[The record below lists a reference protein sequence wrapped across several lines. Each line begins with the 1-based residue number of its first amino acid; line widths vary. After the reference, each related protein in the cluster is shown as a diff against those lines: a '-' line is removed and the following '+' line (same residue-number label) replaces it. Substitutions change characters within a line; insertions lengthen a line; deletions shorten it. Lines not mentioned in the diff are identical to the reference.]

1 MTERRPFLLAAI
13 SLAALGLMAPA
24 EAADVATWPAPAQPY
39 VAPARAAVPVTTT
52 EPPARDN
59 SLIVMPIPP
68 QPSSATVDAA
78 ARQTGNPINKP
89 VTGSSI
95 EPEVVGGERPLSL
108 ESLQATRAGSG
119 LAAEGLEAGRQDILY
134 QAGLAYG
141 ARGGLAARAF
151 AINEMLR
158 RYESTLDSVYNFDD
172 VIQRRPGSQIIM
184 RPPVISEAEM
194 ALALGDGGQI
204 ARETACVYSISKIA
218 QLGSAPPNWRTY
230 LVRTWEQPSRPADA
244 VLPRT
249 DAGGPILEQI
259 CRGGLGRGRAAGGR
273 NLPQRPWTASARH
286 HRHGPLPGAAARR
299 RRRQTERRDESSRW
313 STAAA
318 ANCGRAT
325 GSSRS
330 RRNRASGRTPACGAA
345 RAVARSEGDRML
357 DRPSREPETPH
368 DPYAWVDAG
377 ERWVREPRRAAP
389 ALDAFLTHAHRLGAE
404 QVMFSTFQPASFR
417 LWGRNRKVTTRDPLD
432 ENDASMIVNHLYGAD
447 GMARLQGGGDINVMY
462 QIGSPRKGTLR
473 FRCNVTAITASRGA
487 GANVVIRP
495 VRDLPQPLG
504 EQNVEPEIL
513 AHYRMTKGMM
523 IVSGATGSGKST
535 LIGAMTVEK
544 LRDPDAHR
552 NIIECAE
559 PVEFL
564 LDRVKSVTST
574 ISQSEIPRN
583 VKSFEDFMAGAMRRQ
598 PTDIIIGE
606 CRKPEHMIAT
616 IQAAISGH
624 ATATTIHAETVP
636 LTMQR
641 VASLLPPAQLK
652 DAMISC
658 AQALRLVINQRLV
671 KSRDGKWTPLR
682 EFLVCDAPYRKRL
695 ASARADDWPQIT
707 AEAVDRARAVLHE
720 GHWCRPGGRPDRR
733 RDGGKGPP
741 GNWIT
746 EQSDRR

>member
-1 MTERRPFLLAAI
+1 MT
-13 SLAALGLMAPA
+13 
-24 EAADVATWPAPAQPY
+24 ATTPPAQPY
-39 VAPARAAVPVTTT
+39 VAPAPVAVPVTTT
-52 EPPARDN
+52 APPARDN

-68 QPSSATVDAA
+68 QPSPATVDAA

-89 VTGSSI
+89 VTGASI
-95 EPEVVGGERPLSL
+95 EPEVVGGDRPLSL

-119 LAAEGLEAGRQDILY
+119 LAADGLEPGRQDILY

-158 RYESTLDSVYNFDD
+158 RYEGTLDSVYNFDD

-204 ARETACVYSISKIA
+204 ARETACVYSISKVA

-249 DAGGPILEQI
+249 EQEVQYWNKYVAEGWAEGERQAVEI
-259 CRGGLGRGRAAGGR
+259 FLNDLGRLQRDITGMARYRVLLRAGVVAKPNVATKQQVVDGGGGE
-273 NLPQRPWTASARH
+273 L
-286 HRHGPLPGAAARR
+286 
-299 RRRQTERRDESSRW
+299 
-313 STAAA
+313 
-318 ANCGRAT
+318 GRAT
-325 GSSRS
+325 GSSPS

-345 RAVARSEGDRML
+345 RAVARSEGDPML

-377 ERWVREPRRAAP
+377 ERWVKEPRRAAP

-417 LWGRNRKVTTRDPLD
+417 LWGRNRKVMTRDPLD

-564 LDRVKSVTST
+564 LDRVQSVTST

-707 AEAVDRARAVLHE
+707 AEAVDEQGQSYTKAIGVALAE
-720 GHWCRPGGRPDRR
+720 GRIDEETAEKVRQEIG
-733 RDGGKGPP
+733 
-741 GNWIT
+741 
-746 EQSDRR
+746 

>member
-1 MTERRPFLLAAI
+1 MAERRSFLLAAI

-24 EAADVATWPAPAQPY
+24 EAADMATTPSGATLCRAGARRGSGHHDRASRARQQPDRHADPA
-39 VAPARAAVPVTTT
+39 AAV
-52 EPPARDN
+52 AGDGRRGG
-59 SLIVMPIPP
+59 
-68 QPSSATVDAA
+68 PSN
-78 ARQTGNPINKP
+78 RQ
-89 VTGSSI
+89 SDQ
-95 EPEVVGGERPLSL
+95 
-108 ESLQATRAGSG
+108 QAGHGRLDRAGSG
-119 LAAEGLEAGRQDILY
+119 RRRPAAVARIPAGDEGGKRASADGLEPGRQDILY

-158 RYESTLDSVYNFDD
+158 RYEGTLDSVYNFDD

-204 ARETACVYSISKIA
+204 ARETACVYSISKVA

-249 DAGGPILEQI
+249 EQEVQYWNKYVAEGWAEGERQAVEI
-259 CRGGLGRGRAAGGR
+259 FLNDLGRLQRDITGMARYRVLLRAGVVAKPNVATKQQVVDGGGGE
-273 NLPQRPWTASARH
+273 L
-286 HRHGPLPGAAARR
+286 
-299 RRRQTERRDESSRW
+299 
-313 STAAA
+313 
-318 ANCGRAT
+318 GRAT
-325 GSSRS
+325 GSSPS

-345 RAVARSEGDRML
+345 RAVARSEGDPML

-377 ERWVREPRRAAP
+377 ERWVKEPRRAAP

-417 LWGRNRKVTTRDPLD
+417 LWGRNRKVMTRDPLD

-564 LDRVKSVTST
+564 LDRVQSVTST
-574 ISQSEIPRN
+574 IAQSEIPRN

-707 AEAVDRARAVLHE
+707 AEAVDEQGQSYTKAIGVALAE
-720 GHWCRPGGRPDRR
+720 GRIDEETAEKVRQEIG
-733 RDGGKGPP
+733 
-741 GNWIT
+741 
-746 EQSDRR
+746 